1 MGHYMAVQFIP
12 LFLLLVLLVAAV
24 SDFRIQTIPNWLTFS
39 AVVVGF
45 ACHTGMNGFTGFL
58 FSLQGVLLGLGSLM
72 LFYLAAGMG
81 AGDVKLMGAV
91 GGLLGPKGVFGAF
104 IYTAVI
110 GGIVAVALLLWK
122 AGGRETLRRY
132 GRILKTLIL
141 TRQFIYIPAA
151 ENKRMP
157 VLYYGVVIA
166 LGTTLYVL
174 RELI

>member
-1 MGHYMAVQFIP
+1 MGQVTTVQFIP
-12 LFLLLVLLVAAV
+12 LYLLLVLLVAAV
-24 SDFRIQTIPNWLTFS
+24 SDVRIQKIPNWLTLS
-39 AVVVGF
+39 AVVVGL
-45 ACHTGMNGFTGFL
+45 ACHTATNGFAGFL
-58 FSLQGVLLGLGSLM
+58 FSLQGALLGLGLLM

-81 AGDVKLMGAV
+81 AGDVKLMAAV
-91 GGLLGPKGVFGAF
+91 GGLLGPKGVFVAF
-104 IYTAVI
+104 IYTALI

-122 AGGRETLRRY
+122 TGGRETLQRY

-141 TRQFIYIPAA
+141 THQFIYVPAA
-151 ENKRMP
+151 DHKKMP

>member
-1 MGHYMAVQFIP
+1 MGHDMAVQFIP

-24 SDFRIQTIPNWLTFS
+24 SDVRIQKIPNWLTFS
-39 AVVVGF
+39 AVAVGL
-45 ACHTGMNGFTGFL
+45 ACHTGMNGVTGLF
-58 FSLQGVLLGLGSLM
+58 FSLQGVLLGLGLLI

-91 GGLLGPKGVFGAF
+91 GGLLGPKGVFWAF
-104 IYTAVI
+104 IYTAII

-122 AGGRETLRRY
+122 AGGREILRRY
-132 GRILKTLIL
+132 GRILRTLIL
-141 TRQFIYIPAA
+141 THQFIYIPAA
-151 ENKRMP
+151 ENNKMP

>member
-1 MGHYMAVQFIP
+1 MAVQFIP
-12 LFLLLVLLVAAV
+12 LFLLLVLFVAAV
-24 SDFRIQTIPNWLTFS
+24 SDVRMQKIPNWLTLS
-39 AVVVGF
+39 AVAIGL
-45 ACHTGMNGFTGFL
+45 ACHTGISGFAGFL
-58 FSLQGVLLGLGSLM
+58 FSMQGALLGLGLLI

-81 AGDVKLMGAV
+81 AGDVKLMAAV
-91 GGLLGPKGVFGAF
+91 GGLLGPKGVFWAF

-122 AGGRETLRRY
+122 AGGREILRRY
-132 GRILKTLIL
+132 GRTLRTLIL
-141 TRQFIYIPAA
+141 THQFIYIPAA
-151 ENKRMP
+151 EDKRMP